1 MSLLEPFLYNSIWV
15 FITVL
20 ARISPLLM
28 LLPPLRGP
36 AIPMRIR
43 AMVGIAITAVITPL
57 VYERATEMPTSLP
70 LLAIAVV
77 CELLLGLMM
86 GIVVVLIIGGMQM
99 GGQFVSQIGSME
111 MADAA
116 DALEDNPM
124 PVLSQVFGWLGIAL
138 FLFLGGHRYM
148 LDGFMQSFARYPA
161 GSVAFQ
167 EHWLE
172 VTVGMLIESLVIGI
186 RVGAPIAIAL
196 LISNLITG
204 LLARTVP
211 QINILA
217 VGFNINAMVML
228 TMVFLS
234 IGGIGWVF
242 QHEMESWL
250 ENSRQLWSDVAPAS
264 DSLAPSLTSLRP

>member
-77 CELLLGLMM
+77 CELLLGLLM

-99 GGQFVSQIGSME
+99 GGQFISQIGSME

-124 PVLSQVFGWLGIAL
+124 PVLSQVFGWLGIGL

-167 EHWLE
+167 EHWLD

-264 DSLAPSLTSLRP
+264 DSFTPSLTSLRP

>member
-86 GIVVVLIIGGMQM
+86 GVVVVLIIGGMQM

-172 VTVGMLIESLVIGI
+172 VTVGMLIESLIIGI

-250 ENSRQLWSDVAPAS
+250 ENSRQLWSNVAPAS
-264 DSLAPSLTSLRP
+264 DSIAPSLTSLRP